1 MDDTADMSDAPVSG
15 SAGMREQAWP
25 SERAAWYAIAI
36 MGLCTMFAFLDLNIV
51 SLLVQYIKK
60 DLAISDTKMSLV
72 MGLSF
77 AVFYTFIGLPISRYV
92 DRSSRRRILSLG
104 VAVWSLATA
113 LCGLAQNFWQLFA
126 ARVFVGAGEA
136 VNGPAVYSMIS
147 DFFRKERLPRAIA
160 VMQLGTV
167 AGTGFSL
174 IFGAVVIKLLIGV
187 PDQHIPGI
195 GTIHWWQL
203 VFIAI
208 GLPGLI
214 VAALVRT
221 MVEPPRRGS
230 LAKGPES
237 RIELRTVFRYL
248 SLKGRVFGPMFGGL
262 AISSLG
268 MGASQMWMP
277 TFYFRTYGWSPARV
291 GAITGPIQIV
301 ASLIGLFLGAWLAE
315 QFSKRGRHDAS
326 LRVVI
331 AARIIGIPAAILTP
345 LMPNPWLA
353 VGLAAVSTVSIAM
366 GGACQN
372 AALQIVTPNEMRG
385 QVTALYL
392 FLFNVV
398 GLALSPVILA
408 LLTDYVFQAESQI
421 RYAIL
426 TSAMTFGPIS
436 LFVIWLGLKPFGQ
449 EVVRLKTAGV

>member
-1 MDDTADMSDAPVSG
+1 
-15 SAGMREQAWP
+15 
-25 SERAAWYAIAI
+25 
-36 MGLCTMFAFLDLNIV
+36 
-51 SLLVQYIKK
+51 
-60 DLAISDTKMSLV
+60 
-72 MGLSF
+72 
-77 AVFYTFIGLPISRYV
+77 
-92 DRSSRRRILSLG
+92 
-104 VAVWSLATA
+104 
-113 LCGLAQNFWQLFA
+113 
-126 ARVFVGAGEA
+126 
-136 VNGPAVYSMIS
+136 MIS

-174 IFGAVVIKLLIGV
+174 IFGAVIIKLLIGV
-187 PDQHIPGI
+187 PDLHVPGI
-195 GTIHWWQL
+195 GVIRWWQM
-203 VFIAI
+203 VFIAV
-208 GLPGLI
+208 GLPGLV

-221 MVEPPRRGS
+221 MVEPPRRGT
-230 LAKGPES
+230 LAKSDGS
-237 RIELRTVFRYL
+237 RLELRQVLRYL
-248 SLKGRVFGPMFGGL
+248 SRKGRVFGPMFGGL

-277 TFYFRTYGWSPARV
+277 TFYFRTYGWSPAKV
-291 GAITGPIQIV
+291 GGVTGPIQIV

-315 QFSKRGRHDAS
+315 QFSKRGRLDAS

-331 AARIIGIPAAILTP
+331 AARMIGIPAAILTP

-353 VGLAAVSTVSIAM
+353 VVLAALSILSVAM

-398 GLALSPVILA
+398 GLALSPMILA
-408 LLTDYVFQAESQI
+408 LLTDYVFQSESQI

-426 TSAMTFGPIS
+426 TSAVTFGPIS

-449 EVVRLKTAGV
+449 EVARLRTSGA